1 MLKINLAVDPEVLEA
16 LKHLTRDITAS
27 MKGELVVKTET
38 QHHNDEEFEALWNES
53 LIEQLDNDCNHLL
66 LFLEDNRGGKG
77 LTIPKSSVDAVL
89 RGATAVR
96 IKIQQNLL
104 KGIPEVDLENG
115 TVRMDL
121 LPAKKQQAYLLF
133 VFLATLQE
141 LIIQQIAPEIF

>member
-1 MLKINLAVDPEVLEA
+1 MLKINLAIDPEVLES
-16 LKHLTRDITAS
+16 LKNLTRTITAE
-27 MKGELVVKTET
+27 MKGELVIKTDS
-38 QHHNDEEFEALWNES
+38 HHDDEEFEALWNES

-77 LTIPKSSVDAVL
+77 LSIPKNSAESVL

-96 IKIQQNLL
+96 IKIQQTLL
-104 KGIPEVDLENG
+104 KGIPEADLENA

-133 VFLATLQE
+133 IFLATLQE